1 MIGFQFETLMPNYR
15 KLRMYEKI
23 DILQFE
29 VYIIHKLLNDNMNIK
44 LLSKNELEVQF
55 ELYND
60 NNTIFSKIKLKDDIL
75 FINKDENKKSFLTKI
90 NDSLHSLSNFL
101 TLTNHSINEVLL
113 DSQIESF
120 KKTIKYG
127 NIYNYRTIK
136 NTNAYNLILN
146 NCIKLKKYDTLI
158 DNEIYIIK
166 MLNLGNEI
174 FLEFKLIN
182 QEYSSIYNE
191 INNKYIELNELQKEY
206 NNYISKINTFN
217 LYFHNNIKIFN
228 DIINS
233 SEDYSDTKE
242 LLYVYSSQNS
252 NKDFF
257 LKSEYVGISNIVETD
272 FLYFHE
278 LKNKREYFDGIILD
292 LNQKLKIFKNNKIIS
307 YIYSIININDFYNK
321 IKLNHFN
328 YRKQILAIENPSFE
342 KIRRYCSNL
351 VVNQVAN
358 DIEIDLANNGKMY
371 KALMYDAFEQ
381 ILIKINNSSIN
392 LIDFG
397 CKQGINSLLLL
408 DYIREKQLDIKIKK
422 IFLVDDNIELLERAK
437 THVEI
442 FRNNDMEVLLI
453 NNFQEFKNL
462 NIEKNIATINL
473 YFNDEFIK
481 KINLNDIF
489 LENSYHICISTRSK
503 EYNDKIYEAYKFS
516 KIITNEEKKIGKFK
530 KYELIFNIEQ
540 IPF

>member
-1 MIGFQFETLMPNYR
+1 MIRFQLETLMPNYR

-489 LENSYHICISTRSK
+489 L
-503 EYNDKIYEAYKFS
+503 
-516 KIITNEEKKIGKFK
+516 
-530 KYELIFNIEQ
+530 
-540 IPF
+540 

>member
-1 MIGFQFETLMPNYR
+1 MIGFQFETLMPNY
-15 KLRMYEKI
+15 KHLRMYEKI

-292 LNQKLKIFKNNKIIS
+292 LNQKLKIFKNNK
-307 YIYSIININDFYNK
+307 
-321 IKLNHFN
+321 
-328 YRKQILAIENPSFE
+328 R
-342 KIRRYCSNL
+342 
-351 VVNQVAN
+351 
-358 DIEIDLANNGKMY
+358 
-371 KALMYDAFEQ
+371 
-381 ILIKINNSSIN
+381 
-392 LIDFG
+392 
-397 CKQGINSLLLL
+397 
-408 DYIREKQLDIKIKK
+408 
-422 IFLVDDNIELLERAK
+422 
-437 THVEI
+437 
-442 FRNNDMEVLLI
+442 
-453 NNFQEFKNL
+453 
-462 NIEKNIATINL
+462 
-473 YFNDEFIK
+473 
-481 KINLNDIF
+481 
-489 LENSYHICISTRSK
+489 
-503 EYNDKIYEAYKFS
+503 
-516 KIITNEEKKIGKFK
+516 
-530 KYELIFNIEQ
+530 
-540 IPF
+540 